1 MSGSEQL
8 PSEEATLPKVSVNVP
23 DDDNTSE
30 WFPLVTNRCPSP
42 LSESEEDVCDS
53 WREDKSIDNNPQL
66 HLDINVRPRD
76 RIARI
81 QKKGRRSRSSRGTNR
96 YSLDEFRAVQSAK
109 ACASAWGTKSRKNG
123 LATCPSMNKHFTFQ
137 SRVVQENGTK
147 NWAQLLREGR
157 SRNNNVQRP
166 VAASRYSTSNLW
178 ENPPNPAQWAQ
189 CSPFYATAARSTRAL
204 HDTNLNNWRRSL
216 SDAWGPMPLTPASP
230 MSPSSQMGYVA
241 PTMEVMSYI
250 ARLNKIDM
258 SPKNP
263 DALVMNT
270 PTGQF
275 IKSPHG
281 KWFPVQANQQP
292 QNLDPTIRQQAL
304 RETAR
309 QKKKQAAH
317 DFGNWCKTR
326 QARSEFSSAIRKA
339 AQESDRFGRPAE

>member
-8 PSEEATLPKVSVNVP
+8 LSEEATLPKVSVNVP
-23 DDDNTSE
+23 HDDNTTE
-30 WFPLVTNRCPSP
+30 WFPLVTDRTPSP
-42 LSESEEDVCDS
+42 PSESIEDIDDS
-53 WREDKSIDNNPQL
+53 WREDKSINNNPRL
-66 HLDINVRPRD
+66 HLNINVRTRA
-76 RIARI
+76 RSTRI
-81 QKKGRRSRSSRGTNR
+81 QKKGRRSRSSRGTYR
-96 YSLDEFRAVQSAK
+96 YSLEEFRAVQSAK
-109 ACASAWGTKSRKNG
+109 ACAPAWGRKGRKNG
-123 LATCPSMNKHFTFQ
+123 LATCPSTNKHFTFQ
-137 SRVVQENGTK
+137 GRVVQENGTK

-157 SRNNNVQRP
+157 SRNNNVQTS
-166 VAASRYSTSNLW
+166 VAGYRYSTSNLW

-189 CSPFYATAARSTRAL
+189 CSPFYANAACSTRAQ
-204 HDTNLNNWRRSL
+204 HDTNQNSWRRSL
-216 SDAWGPMPLTPASP
+216 SDAWGPMPMTPASP

-241 PTMEVMSYI
+241 PRIEVMNYI

-263 DALVMNT
+263 DARVMNT

-281 KWFPVQANQQP
+281 KWFPLQPNQQP
-292 QNLDPTIRQQAL
+292 QNLDPKIRQQAL

-326 QARSEFSSAIRKA
+326 QARSEFSAAIRKA
-339 AQESDRFGRPAE
+339 AQEPDRFGKPAE